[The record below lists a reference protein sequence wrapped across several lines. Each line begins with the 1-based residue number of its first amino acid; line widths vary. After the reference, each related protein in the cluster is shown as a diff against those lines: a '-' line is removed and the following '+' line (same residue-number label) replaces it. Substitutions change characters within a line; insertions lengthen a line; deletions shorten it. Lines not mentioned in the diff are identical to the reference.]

1 MSGNG
6 HIKIQEIVLNH
17 LDKDTGLN
25 KLVRV
30 SSFQKQSLTYI
41 KGDFM
46 LKEFN
51 CCQFSSNL
59 WKIVC

>member
-25 KLVRV
+25 KLYRV
-30 SSFQKQSLTYI
+30 FRLSKAIS
-41 KGDFM
+41 D
-46 LKEFN
+46 
-51 CCQFSSNL
+51 
-59 WKIVC
+59 VH